1 LPDQVVGA
9 QRGKHAGQF
18 AALEQSALADG
29 RLARLNGGFIDQAAD
44 LAGIGKI
51 QQRREQ
57 GQRSHGILATQAGH
71 RKRGAEDGAADAKA
85 ECIDFIDAA
94 DFLHHLDRLQRTL
107 LDVVVP
113 TQVALLGLDVLPR
126 NQEYG
131 ITLLHRVAHHRVFRL
146 QVKDV
151 VLVDAGRHHQE
162 GPRRDRLGLRRI
174 LQELHQ
180 LVFIDHRT
188 GCHRQ
193 VAADLE
199 GAVVGH
205 RDATLFQ
212 VGDQVLDALLD
223 AETLGLHRRLDEFG
237 IGREEIRRRHR
248 IDHLPRQEA
257 HAVLGLAIGHR
268 GRLDHAFYIVG
279 IDQVSLAQVVIDR
292 TFGPGRIVKSLVTRR
307 RAGNL
312 RRRLAGCLAQHALPE
327 LGVLRHPFLLQRF
340 QRVGFGN
347 PCRSGSTG
355 YGLLLLIGEKLAEA
369 LRHGIAGLHHGLHR
383 CILIGKR
390 RHPLL
395 LGRREILHC
404 TIIHVK
410 QRGRLRIDPCT

>member
-1 LPDQVVGA
+1 VVSRVSEA
-9 QRGKHAGQF
+9 T
-18 AALEQSALADG
+18 
-29 RLARLNGGFIDQAAD
+29 GFSP
-44 LAGIGKI
+44 
-51 QQRREQ
+51 RR
-57 GQRSHGILATQAGH
+57 RRH
-71 RKRGAEDGAADAKA
+71 RKRGAEDGAADAEA
-85 ECIDFIDAA
+85 ECIDLVDAA

-113 TQVALLGLDVLPR
+113 TQVALLGLHVLPR
-126 NQEYG
+126 NQEHG
-131 ITLLHRVAHHRVFRL
+131 VALLHRVAHHRVFRL
-146 QVKDV
+146 QVEDV

-237 IGREEIRRRHR
+237 IGGEEVGRRHR

-257 HAVLGLAIGHR
+257 HAVLGLAVGHR
-268 GRLDHAFYIVG
+268 GRLDHAFHIVG

-292 TFGPGRIVKSLVTRR
+292 AFGPGRIVEIACH
-307 RAGNL
+307 RASGRNL
-312 RRRLAGCLAQHALPE
+312 RRRLVGALPSMPCQS
-327 LGVLRHPFLLQRF
+327 LACCAIHSCCSVFSASDSAIHAGGPTGCGRF
-340 QRVGFGN
+340 CCSARN
-347 PCRSGSTG
+347 WLKPC
-355 YGLLLLIGEKLAEA
+355 AMA
-369 LRHGIAGLHHGLHR
+369 LPACIMACIAAF
-383 CILIGKR
+383 
-390 RHPLL
+390 
-395 LGRREILHC
+395 
-404 TIIHVK
+404 
-410 QRGRLRIDPCT
+410 